1 MHMQPSVMVVASDD
15 QSQIKTHRE
24 ARQQDSIE
32 ALMELYDTLPVDLS
46 ITRTLAKE
54 PRFVYYTDAL
64 RYQYLKPYSSQSNY
78 TTNFYPNNYLFF
90 FHIFNHINRGS
101 TRISSLFPTIEEND
115 EIDEENEDGSQFG
128 ILSND
133 LLSVP
138 PNSKE
143 VRSSSTHSAR
153 ITSNGGQKSIF

>member
-54 PRFVYYTDAL
+54 PRFEYYMDAL
-64 RYQYLKPYSSQSNY
+64 MYQYLKLYFIP
-78 TTNFYPNNYLFF
+78 P
-90 FHIFNHINRGS
+90 
-101 TRISSLFPTIEEND
+101 ISIPI
-115 EIDEENEDGSQFG
+115 I
-128 ILSND
+128 I
-133 LLSVP
+133 
-138 PNSKE
+138 
-143 VRSSSTHSAR
+143 
-153 ITSNGGQKSIF
+153 

>member
-54 PRFVYYTDAL
+54 PRFVCYMDAL
-64 RYQYLKPYSSQSNY
+64 MYVYLKLYLTQLQY
-78 TTNFYPNNYLFF
+78 TTNFYPNIIHFLQ
-90 FHIFNHINRGS
+90 R
-101 TRISSLFPTIEEND
+101 L
-115 EIDEENEDGSQFG
+115 
-128 ILSND
+128 
-133 LLSVP
+133 
-138 PNSKE
+138 
-143 VRSSSTHSAR
+143 
-153 ITSNGGQKSIF
+153 KSYQ

>member
-54 PRFVYYTDAL
+54 PRFVCYMDAL
-64 RYQYLKPYSSQSNY
+64 MYVYLKLYFTPVISTPIIIYFSSK
-78 TTNFYPNNYLFF
+78 FK
-90 FHIFNHINRGS
+90 I
-101 TRISSLFPTIEEND
+101 ISIGDLREYQAF
-115 EIDEENEDGSQFG
+115 SQ
-128 ILSND
+128 
-133 LLSVP
+133 P
-138 PNSKE
+138 
-143 VRSSSTHSAR
+143 
-153 ITSNGGQKSIF
+153 

>member
-54 PRFVYYTDAL
+54 PRFVCYMDAL
-64 RYQYLKPYSSQSNY
+64 MYVYLKLLKY
-78 TTNFYPNNYLFF
+78 TSNFYPNNHLFL
-90 FHIFNHINRGS
+90 FNI
-101 TRISSLFPTIEEND
+101 
-115 EIDEENEDGSQFG
+115 
-128 ILSND
+128 
-133 LLSVP
+133 
-138 PNSKE
+138 
-143 VRSSSTHSAR
+143 
-153 ITSNGGQKSIF
+153 

>member
-54 PRFVYYTDAL
+54 PRFVYYMDAL
-64 RYQYLKPYSSQSNY
+64 IYQYLKPYLITPLIY
-78 TTNFYPNNYLFF
+78 IPIIIYF
-90 FHIFNHINRGS
+90 
-101 TRISSLFPTIEEND
+101 
-115 EIDEENEDGSQFG
+115 
-128 ILSND
+128 
-133 LLSVP
+133 
-138 PNSKE
+138 
-143 VRSSSTHSAR
+143 SSTFP
-153 ITSNGGQKSIF
+153 IVSIEDLREYLAFSQP

>member
-54 PRFVYYTDAL
+54 PRLVYYMAAL
-64 RYQYLKPYSSQSNY
+64 MYQYLNIHHQFLSQ
-78 TTNFYPNNYLFF
+78 
-90 FHIFNHINRGS
+90 
-101 TRISSLFPTIEEND
+101 
-115 EIDEENEDGSQFG
+115 
-128 ILSND
+128 
-133 LLSVP
+133 
-138 PNSKE
+138 
-143 VRSSSTHSAR
+143 
-153 ITSNGGQKSIF
+153 

>member
-1 MHMQPSVMVVASDD
+1 MRMHMQPSVMVVASDD

-54 PRFVYYTDAL
+54 PRFVYYMDAL
-64 RYQYLKPYSSQSNY
+64 IYQYLKPYLNY
-78 TTNFYPNNYLFF
+78 TTNFYPKNFLFF
-90 FHIFNHINRGS
+90 FHISNRINRGS

>member
-54 PRFVYYTDAL
+54 PRFVCYMNAL
-64 RYQYLKPYSSQSNY
+64 MYVYFKLYF
-78 TTNFYPNNYLFF
+78 TNFYPNIIYFLQ
-90 FHIFNHINRGS
+90 R
-101 TRISSLFPTIEEND
+101 L
-115 EIDEENEDGSQFG
+115 
-128 ILSND
+128 
-133 LLSVP
+133 
-138 PNSKE
+138 
-143 VRSSSTHSAR
+143 
-153 ITSNGGQKSIF
+153 KSYQ